1 MKKKKLHAGMND
13 EEIENNLQQ
22 LRYYILTYQQEKK
35 ETEYLSKIVKNKQ
48 TKEKKEKQEKQEK

>member
-1 MKKKKLHAGMND
+1 LKNKKLHAGMND